1 MFIILHK
8 RKFLSFWFDEGFV
21 YAYHMRGKKD
31 GSFVEEGVTAKA
43 EMYDDDNKRR
53 CLLGEIYGKIKKM
66 GLFFKTYDLCS
77 RGDLC
82 LFYKKRRKIRTFRQA
97 IHRKIFEIFAEF
109 FLLGIPLFDR
119 KIQKEKMSICFT
131 RRKNKIT

>member
-1 MFIILHK
+1 
-8 RKFLSFWFDEGFV
+8 
-21 YAYHMRGKKD
+21 MRGKKD

-53 CLLGEIYGKIKKM
+53 CLRGEIDGKIKKM
-66 GLFFKTYDLCS
+66 SLFFKTYDLCS